1 MPDWLVSSRGGFKEL
16 HPLRLPEGF
25 ERIPQVAKIGLG
37 DSPKLSR
44 VTEEDLRDVAPSD

>member
-1 MPDWLVSSRGGFKEL
+1 VATREL

-44 VTEEDLRDVAPSD
+44 VTEEDLRDVAPSDERLGSGKP

>member
-1 MPDWLVSSRGGFKEL
+1 MATREL

-44 VTEEDLRDVAPSD
+44 VTEEDLRDVAPSDERLGSGKP